1 MTHTQIIL
9 VTCFGVVAGYLLGSI
24 PFALLIGFS
33 KGIDIRKQGSGNVG
47 ATNCG
52 RVLGFKYFWYAFILD
67 FFKGFA
73 PVLTCDLVVQHWWGP
88 SWVPMTT
95 AIAAIVGHVYPI
107 YLRFQGGKGVATTFG
122 ALVGLWPVFT
132 IAVSL
137 AAVVF
142 VMVFLAYRIISIAS
156 LCAALSLMVLVP
168 VVGRNLPVIHGVLQP
183 VPWNQLRTLTIA
195 ACIVGLLIV
204 VKHRGNIKRL
214 LAGTEPRVGSH
225 RANAG
230 GEVGAHGAVK
240 AADGSKQKE

>member
-9 VTCFGVVAGYLLGSI
+9 LTCLGVVVGYLVGSI

-33 KGIDIRKQGSGNVG
+33 KGVDIRKQGSGNVG

-73 PVLTCDLVVQHWWGP
+73 PVLACDLVVQHWWGP
-88 SWVPMTT
+88 NWVPMTT

-107 YLRFQGGKGVATTFG
+107 YLRFKGGKGVATTFG

-132 IAVSL
+132 IAVFL

-142 VMVFLAYRIISIAS
+142 TIVFLAYRIISIAS
-156 LCAALSLMVLVP
+156 ICAAVSLMVLVP
-168 VVGRNLPVIHGVLQP
+168 VVGRSLPVIQGVAQP

-204 VKHRGNIKRL
+204 IKHRANIKRL
-214 LAGTEPRVGSH
+214 LAGTEPRVGSRRTH
-225 RANAG
+225 AG
-230 GEVGAHGAVK
+230 EEAPARGATET
-240 AADGSKQKE
+240 ADGLEQKD